1 MDPISA
7 AATTAF
13 SGLSAQSIRMKVI
26 AENIANAQSTGKT
39 PGADPYRRKLVS
51 FANVLDETKGAAMV
65 QVDQSGVDKSAFKI
79 EHIPG
84 HPAADAQGN
93 VKLPN
98 VDMIVEMADMKEAL
112 HSYDANLQV
121 IRQGRELMSSLVD
134 LLRSNG

>member
-7 AATTAF
+7 ASSTAF

-39 PGADPYRRKLVS
+39 PGADPYRRKMVS
-51 FANVLDETKGAAMV
+51 FANVLDETQGASLV
-65 QVDQSGVDKSAFKI
+65 QVDQSVVDKSAFKI

-121 IRQGRELMSSLVD
+121 IRQGREMMSSLVD
-134 LLRSNG
+134 LLRNNG

>member
-1 MDPISA
+1 MDPLSA
-7 AATTAF
+7 AASTAF
-13 SGLSAQSIRMKVI
+13 SALSAQSIRMKVI
-26 AENIANAQSTGKT
+26 SENIANAQSTGKT
-39 PGADPYRRKLVS
+39 PGADPYRRKTVS
-51 FANVLDETKGAAMV
+51 FSNVLDETRGASMV
-65 QVDQSGVDKSAFKI
+65 QVDQTGTDKTAFKI

-121 IRQGRELMSSLVD
+121 IRQGREMLSGLVD